1 MREMA
6 MNTAAANDLVRISP
20 NGTKVR
26 TIPATVQR
34 FAPAMPLRARLR
46 VAAYARI
53 STDEEEQ
60 LSSYEAQVDYYTR
73 YIQSNPE
80 WTFVEVYADE
90 GLSGTNTKKRRNF
103 NRMIDDALAGMI
115 DRIVTKSVSRF
126 ARNTVDTLTTI
137 RKLKEK
143 GVGVTFEKENIDT
156 LDSKGELLIT
166 IMSSLAQEESRSI
179 SENVTWGWR
188 KRISDGKVSVAYS
201 HFLGYEKGEDGS
213 MQVVESEA
221 KIVRQI
227 YGMFLDGQTPSSIAA
242 FLTKQRIPTPAGR
255 EKWQSSTVKSILTNE
270 KYKGD
275 ALLQKTFTVD
285 FLSKK
290 AKINEG
296 EVPQYY
302 VEKSHPAIVSAEVFD
317 LAQYEMKRR
326 TKKGRHT
333 SAASIFSDKLVCG
346 ECGAVYGSK
355 VWHSTD
361 AYRTMIWRC
370 NEKYAVKGRPCPSPH
385 LRDEEIQSAFV
396 QAINQVVE
404 QKEEILSTL
413 QEALVG
419 LTDTSGLK
427 RECERLQEEQDA
439 VSQQMSRMIREN
451 AEVAQNQAEYNARL
465 QPLEEGYEALRNAM
479 IRAKEAI
486 SEQTG
491 RRRKLEAFMC
501 ELRESSLLT
510 VFDERVFLGAVERI
524 TVFKGA
530 SRGEKRLVFRFKDGR
545 DVAVAL

>member
-1 MREMA
+1 MYGLNSDFQKR
-6 MNTAAANDLVRISP
+6 D
-20 NGTKVR
+20 
-26 TIPATVQR
+26 
-34 FAPAMPLRARLR
+34 
-46 VAAYARI
+46 VAIYARV
-53 STDEEEQ
+53 STEHEAQ
-60 LSSYEAQVDYYTR
+60 LSALENQIDWYKPILEARPDWTLTAQ
-73 YIQSNPE
+73 YI
-80 WTFVEVYADE
+80 DE
-90 GLSGTNTKKRRNF
+90 GITGTSAEKRPRF
-103 NRMIDDALAGMI
+103 MQMIEDARQRKFDMI
-115 DRIVTKSVSRF
+115 ITREVSRF

-326 TKKGRHT
+326 AKKGRHT
-333 SAASIFSDKLVCG
+333 SAASVFSDKLVCG

-370 NEKYAVKGRPCPSPH
+370 NEKYAVKGQPCPSPH
-385 LRDEEIQSAFV
+385 LRDEEIQNAFV

-404 QKEEILSTL
+404 QKEEILSAL

-419 LTDTSGLK
+419 LTDTSGLE
-427 RECERLQEEQDA
+427 RECDRLQAEQDA
-439 VSQQMSRMIREN
+439 VAQQMSRMIREN

-465 QPLEEGYEALRNAM
+465 QPLEDRYEALKNAM
-479 IRAKEAI
+479 LKTKEAI

-510 VFDERVFLGAVERI
+510 VFDERVFLGTVERI

-545 DVAVAL
+545 DVAVSL

>member
-34 FAPAMPLRARLR
+34 FAPSMPLRARLR
-46 VAAYARI
+46 VAAYARV

-137 RKLKEK
+137 RKLKEN

-227 YGMFLDGQTPSSIAA
+227 YGMFLDGQTPSSIAS
-242 FLTKQRIPTPAGR
+242 FLTKQRVPTPAGR

-326 TKKGRHT
+326 AKKGRHT
-333 SAASIFSDKLVCG
+333 SAVSIFSDKLVCG

-370 NEKYAVKGRPCPSPH
+370 NGKYAVKGQPCPSPH
-385 LRDEEIQSAFV
+385 LRD
-396 QAINQVVE
+396 
-404 QKEEILSTL
+404 
-413 QEALVG
+413 
-419 LTDTSGLK
+419 
-427 RECERLQEEQDA
+427 
-439 VSQQMSRMIREN
+439 
-451 AEVAQNQAEYNARL
+451 
-465 QPLEEGYEALRNAM
+465 
-479 IRAKEAI
+479 
-486 SEQTG
+486 
-491 RRRKLEAFMC
+491 
-501 ELRESSLLT
+501 
-510 VFDERVFLGAVERI
+510 
-524 TVFKGA
+524 
-530 SRGEKRLVFRFKDGR
+530 
-545 DVAVAL
+545 